1 MYLLVQEHV
10 HLFHCFNRYTYLKLG
25 VSASCQILMDGGI
38 SISITTF
45 KAKRLKQHDS
55 LCIIANICIYK
66 NKIINNQ
73 TLSFP
78 TWPSY
83 THKLTNAFTSISEFK
98 MTRYRGHSSLRHLS
112 TLYNKRNY
120 CIHVHMYLF
129 VREHVHFSIALTVVH
144 I

>member
-1 MYLLVQEHV
+1 M
-10 HLFHCFNRYTYLKLG
+10 HLFHYFSRYTYLKLG
-25 VSASCQILMDGGI
+25 VSASCQMLIDGGI

-83 THKLTNAFTSISEFK
+83 THKLTNAFTSISEFN
-98 MTRYRGHSSLRHLS
+98 MTRYRDPSALRHFS
-112 TLYNKRNY
+112 TLNNKRNY